1 MRYFFLSFYN
11 IDFAITDKMDTD
23 IEYIRREYQINTL
36 PRTVAKKINRI
47 ALNRKKMK
55 NKIINIFEAYDLKTH
70 DLFSNILYFDQKLID
85 HKTKK

>member
-1 MRYFFLSFYN
+1 MRYSFFLLYN

-36 PRTVAKKINRI
+36 PRTVARKINRI

-85 HKTKK
+85 HKTK